1 MTTGKTTKE
10 RDRWEKFG
18 ESCWLQKIKRWT
30 RKLCVGGSQHRVK
43 CSLIYYIFIIRLLHI
58 ALLCFSVVTLV
69 CEMSCEISGC
79 DLHETSFLLGW
90 SAVQQAVNSHFL
102 SSQFHFVPA
111 KWFFGSQKSDRTQV
125 GYLPERLVDPAASKA
140 KVKMNTHAHACA
152 KPATHTHT

>member
-1 MTTGKTTKE
+1 MKV
-10 RDRWEKFG
+10 
-18 ESCWLQKIKRWT
+18 
-30 RKLCVGGSQHRVK
+30 KLCYGLSVHSEFNA
-43 CSLIYYIFIIRLLHI
+43 CAPFYLLHLYYQI
-58 ALLCFSVVTLV
+58 VTHSAAIFQCCAFMLLC

-79 DLHETSFLLGW
+79 DLHETSLLLGW

-111 KWFFGSQKSDRTQV
+111 KLFFGSQKSDRTQV

-140 KVKMNTHAHACA
+140 KVKMNTHTHACA